1 MCKFIKKGK
10 MINLS
15 QTALNVMRFWP
26 RNELETVYDGSHLR
40 LASKVFKVDA

>member
-1 MCKFIKKGK
+1 MRKFIKNGK
-10 MINLS
+10 MINRS

-26 RNELETVYDGSHLR
+26 RSVHDGSHLR